1 MKRFFIIICC
11 LTLAIPFWG
20 ASKIDADSAYVRG
33 DYAQAIALYE
43 ELLEEGESS
52 EVYYNLGNSYFKADN
67 IGKSIIN
74 YERALLLNPGNSDI
88 RANLDIARSKTQDN
102 LISTPDIFFMVWIS
116 SLVNMMSVKQWA
128 YWGIVTFIFFLIAL
142 GIYFFTMSEK
152 TKKISFICA
161 IVWLFISIIANLS
174 AYSQK
179 KRLINRN
186 DAIVMQPSVVV
197 HSTPSETGTSLF
209 ILHEGTKLTIK
220 DNSMQE
226 WKEIELS
233 DGKVGW
239 ISVDA
244 IEII

>member
-11 LTLAIPFWG
+11 LTLTVPFR
-20 ASKIDADSAYVRG
+20 AVSKIDADSAYVRG

-67 IGKSIIN
+67 IGKSIVN

-102 LISTPDIFFMVWIS
+102 LVSTPDIFFMVWIS
-116 SLVNMMSVKQWA
+116 SLVNMMSVKKWA
-128 YWGIVTFIFFLIAL
+128 YCGIFSFILFLIAL
-142 GIYFFTMSEK
+142 GIFLFTLSER

-161 IVWLFISIIANLS
+161 ILLLFISLIANLS

-186 DAIVMQPSVVV
+186 DAIVMLPSVVV

>member
-1 MKRFFIIICC
+1 MKRFIIIICC
-11 LTLAIPFWG
+11 LTLAIPFRG

-67 IGKSIIN
+67 IGKSILN
-74 YERALLLNPGNSDI
+74 YERALLLNPGNS
-88 RANLDIARSKTQDN
+88 AKTQDN
-102 LISTPDIFFMVWIS
+102 LVSTPDIFFMVWIS

-128 YWGIVTFIFFLIAL
+128 YWGIVAFILFLVAL
-142 GIYFFTMSEK
+142 GIFFFTMSER
-152 TKKISFICA
+152 TKKISFVCA
-161 IVWLFISIIANLS
+161 IVMLFVSLLANLS
-174 AYSQK
+174 AYSQR

-239 ISVDA
+239 ILNALSYK
-244 IEII
+244 IRFSY